1 MRAVPSWIYKLNE
14 VFDWLCY
21 NIKII
26 AMSLLSNQGP
36 LKRQQRTDSQ
46 HSLYTDNS
54 QHSDSPLH
62 ENHNHHIQKQASIA
76 NNLHAQPPAPNQDSN
91 TKPEQ

>member
-1 MRAVPSWIYKLNE
+1 
-14 VFDWLCY
+14 
-21 NIKII
+21 
-26 AMSLLSNQGP
+26 MSLLSNQGP

-62 ENHNHHIQKQASIA
+62 SNPNHHIPKQASIA
-76 NNLHAQPPAPNQDSN
+76 NDLRAQPPAPNQESS
-91 TKPEQ
+91 TKVEQ